1 MTTRRRVLTILAG
14 AATLPALGLRA
25 ADAPAQW
32 RGIALGAEAHI
43 VLDHPDGEHLIAM
56 AVDEIHRLE
65 AIFSLY
71 KTDSQLA
78 RLNGAGVL
86 ENPAFEMLE
95 LLSITSQVH
104 AQTGG
109 AFDPTVQPIWA
120 LYAEHAAV
128 GGRPSADAIS
138 ARLLKTG
145 LENVTWSAAQVSFA
159 KPGMQLTLNGIAQ
172 GFIADKVAD
181 ILRAEGVKNVL
192 VNTGEIAA
200 LGVNPDGAAWPVGLQ
215 GGHVLHLSDRAIAT
229 SAPLG
234 TTFDQAATIGH
245 ILDPRTGMPA
255 SLWSRISVISTS
267 ACRADALSTAFCVM
281 ARTDIDRA
289 LEGTSEEVLLIEA
302 L

>member
-1 MTTRRRVLTILAG
+1 MTTRRRFLTIFAG
-14 AATLPALGLRA
+14 AAALPALGLRA
-25 ADAPAQW
+25 SDAPAQW
-32 RGIALGAEAHI
+32 RGIALGAEAQI
-43 VLDHPDGEHLIAM
+43 VLDHPNAEQLIAL

-78 RLNGAGVL
+78 RLNADGVL
-86 ENPAFEMLE
+86 EHPAFEMLE
-95 LLSITSQVH
+95 LLSISSQIH

-109 AFDPTVQPIWA
+109 AFDATVQPVWA
-120 LYAEHAAV
+120 LYAEHAAA
-128 GGRPSADAIS
+128 GGVPTGEEIS
-138 ARLLKTG
+138 ASLAKVG
-145 LENVTWSAAQVSFA
+145 WENVAWSAAQVSFA

-181 ILRAEGVKNVL
+181 FLRAEGVENVL

-200 LGVNPDGAAWPVGLQ
+200 LGLNPDGVAWPVGLQ
-215 GGHVLHLSDRAIAT
+215 GGQSVQLSDRAIAT

-245 ILDPRTGMPA
+245 ILDPRTGMPV
-255 SLWSRISVISTS
+255 SLWSQVSVTS
-267 ACRADALSTAFCVM
+267 RSAARADALSTAFCVM
-281 ARTDIDRA
+281 ARADIDRA
-289 LEGTSEEVLLIEA
+289 MEGTSEQVLLSAA